1 MRTADGE
8 GRGSIRWEG
17 ASGTV
22 VGLSA
27 ADTEKL
33 RMRHPTTGAL
43 AAAAVVAMAAAALAL
58 ASAGPAD
65 AQTDGF
71 DDVPDGTFFSDPVSE
86 LAADGVFEGTQCDDG
101 FCPNEPID
109 RKTMAVWTVRV
120 LDGRNPF
127 VVAQTRFNDVDGSSF
142 YAPFIERM
150 AELGVTGGCGD
161 GSGFCPDRSVTRA
174 QMAAFLSRAYRLP
187 DGPDPG
193 FGDVASDAW
202 YAADVARLVVSGITE
217 GCGDG
222 ADFCPEQATTRGQMA
237 AFLHRAENR
246 GGWEQIEGE
255 SADGRYVEFR
265 ASEDQT
271 EVPWRPKGLAL
282 AVRCTYRP
290 DAEEFDLQILAY
302 GYGARSW
309 FFGEYGVIE
318 YQLGDEAAWKQI
330 YAEISEDNN
339 VLIVLDDDEEDFLG
353 AMARDTSNQLT
364 LSLYDERHDTSFY
377 LEIDGE
383 LSVVGY
389 REHVQPLVEACD

>member
-1 MRTADGE
+1 
-8 GRGSIRWEG
+8 
-17 ASGTV
+17 
-22 VGLSA
+22 
-27 ADTEKL
+27 
-33 RMRHPTTGAL
+33 MRHSTAGSL
-43 AAAAVVAMAAAALAL
+43 AAAVVASVAAATLAV
-58 ASAGPAD
+58 ASAGTAG

-71 DDVPDGTFFSDPVSE
+71 GDVPDDAFFSVPVSE
-86 LAADGVFEGTQCDDG
+86 LAEDGVFEDTECDDG
-101 FCPNEPID
+101 FCPDEPID
-109 RKTMAVWTVRV
+109 RKTMAVWIVRV

-161 GSGFCPDRSVTRA
+161 GSRFCPDRSVTRA
-174 QMAAFLSRAYRLP
+174 QMAAFLSRAFRLP
-187 DGPDPG
+187 DAPAPS

-202 YAADVARLVVSGITE
+202 YAADVAKLVASGITE

-222 ADFCPEQATTRGQMA
+222 ADFCSEQATTRGQMA
-237 AFLHRAENR
+237 AFLHRADNR

-282 AVRCTYRP
+282 TVRCTYSSDTGEP
-290 DAEEFDLQILAY
+290 DLEVSTF
-302 GYGARSW
+302 GYGSRSW
-309 FFGEYGVIE
+309 FWGEFGLIE
-318 YQLGDEAAWKQI
+318 YYLGDEAASERI

-353 AMARDTSNQLT
+353 AMVLDTSNQLFLT
-364 LSLYDERHDTSFY
+364 LYDERPNISFV
-377 LEIDGE
+377 LEIAGE

>member
-1 MRTADGE
+1 MRCSFA
-8 GRGSIRWEG
+8 GRF
-17 ASGTV
+17 
-22 VGLSA
+22 
-27 ADTEKL
+27 
-33 RMRHPTTGAL
+33 
-43 AAAAVVAMAAAALAL
+43 AAVVVATVTAAALAL
-58 ASAGPAD
+58 ASAGSAA

-71 DDVPDGTFFSDPVSE
+71 GDVPDEAFYSDAVLE
-86 LAADGVFEGTQCDDG
+86 LAEEGVFDDTECDDG
-101 FCPNEPID
+101 SRFCPDEPID

-127 VVAQTRFNDVDGSSF
+127 VVARTRFDDVDGSSF
-142 YAPFIERM
+142 YARFIERM

-174 QMAAFLSRAYRLP
+174 QMAVFLSRAYRLP

-202 YAADVARLVVSGITE
+202 YAADVARLVASGVTE

-271 EVPWRPKGLAL
+271 EVPWRPRGLAL
-282 AVRCTYRP
+282 AVRCSDRLHADEP
-290 DAEEFDLQILAY
+290 DLQISAY
-302 GYGARSW
+302 GYGARTW
-309 FFGEYGVIE
+309 FFGEYGLIE
-318 YQLGDEAAWKQI
+318 YHVGGETHPRRI
-330 YAEISEDNN
+330 FAEISEDNN
-339 VLIVLDDDEEDFLG
+339 VLIVPDADEEDFLG
-353 AMARDTSNQLT
+353 AIARDTSNQLT
-364 LSLYDERHDTSFY
+364 LSLYDARLDGSFDF
-377 LEIDGE
+377 EIDGE

-389 REHVQPLVEACD
+389 REHVQPFVEDCY

>member
-1 MRTADGE
+1 MRCSFV
-8 GRGSIRWEG
+8 GRF
-17 ASGTV
+17 
-22 VGLSA
+22 
-27 ADTEKL
+27 
-33 RMRHPTTGAL
+33 
-43 AAAAVVAMAAAALAL
+43 AAVVL
-58 ASAGPAD
+58 ASVTAATLAVASTGTAG

-71 DDVPDGTFFSDPVSE
+71 DDVPDEAFYSDAVLE
-86 LAADGVFEGTQCDDG
+86 LAEEGVFDDTECDDDG
-101 FCPNEPID
+101 FCPDEPID

-127 VVAQTRFNDVDGSSF
+127 VVAKTRFNDVDGSSF
-142 YAPFIERM
+142 YARYIERM

-161 GSGFCPDRSVTRA
+161 GSRFCPGRSVTRA

-202 YAADVARLVVSGITE
+202 YAADVARLVASGVTE

-255 SADGRYVEFR
+255 SAGGRYIEFR

-271 EVPWRPKGLAL
+271 EVPWRPRGLAL
-282 AVRCTYRP
+282 TVRCTYS
-290 DAEEFDLQILAY
+290 DTEEPEFEVSAF
-302 GYGARSW
+302 GYGRRSW

-318 YQLGDEAAWKQI
+318 YRFGDEAASERI

-339 VLIVLDDDEEDFLG
+339 VLIIVDDDDEEDFLG
-353 AMARDTSNQLT
+353 AMAGDTSNQLS
-364 LSLYDERHDTSFY
+364 LSLYDERADGSFDF
-377 LEIDGE
+377 EIDGE

-389 REHVQPLVEACD
+389 REHVKPLVEACD